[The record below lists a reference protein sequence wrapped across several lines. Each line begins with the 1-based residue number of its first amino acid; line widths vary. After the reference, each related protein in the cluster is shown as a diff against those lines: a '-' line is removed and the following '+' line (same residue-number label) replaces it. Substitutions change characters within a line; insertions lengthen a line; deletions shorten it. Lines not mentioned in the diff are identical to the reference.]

1 MQEEKKSE
9 KACYIVGA
17 GSFEKLDRLPQERD
31 LVIAADGGYAYLK
44 KLGIQPD
51 VLLGDFDSLEYVP
64 EHDHILRHSPIK
76 DDTDMALAAFY
87 AQEKGYRLFYLYG
100 GLGGKRLDHT
110 MANFQLLTGLSRAGM
125 KAYLIGENNI
135 VTAITGERISFAKEA
150 EGMISV
156 FSMTDTSTGIW
167 EKGLKYT
174 LDDAMLKNDKVL
186 GVSNEFIGEESSI
199 SVQEGTLLV
208 MWEERNGLPIQRE
221 VLKKT
226 TNAESA
232 TTKNETQEEA
242 EVLQETESFEQAEAE
257 PSPYGAEAFEKT
269 EVELSVQNVHGEE
282 E

>member
-1 MQEEKKSE
+1 MQKETGKRTVGEGRGQQKISE

-17 GSFEKLDRLPQERD
+17 GSFEKLDSLPQEGD

-44 KLGIQPD
+44 QLGIQPD

-87 AQEKGYRLFYLYG
+87 AREKGYRLFYLYG

-110 MANFQLLTGLSRAGM
+110 MANFQLLTELSRAGM

-150 EGMISV
+150 DGMISV
-156 FSMTDTSTGIW
+156 FSMTDVSTGIW

-174 LDDAMLKNDKVL
+174 LDDAALKNDKAL

-208 MWEERNGLPIQRE
+208 MWEEHNGLPVQRE
-221 VLKKT
+221 ILKKT
-226 TNAESA
+226 ADSESA
-232 TTKNETQEEA
+232 KKKNETLGE
-242 EVLQETESFEQAEAE
+242 
-257 PSPYGAEAFEKT
+257 T
-269 EVELSVQNVHGEE
+269 EVELSVQNAHGEE

>member
-1 MQEEKKSE
+1 MQKETGKKTVGEGREQQKISE

-17 GSFEKLDRLPQERD
+17 GSFEKLDSLPQEGD

-44 KLGIQPD
+44 QLGIQPD

-87 AQEKGYRLFYLYG
+87 AQKKGYRLFYLYG

-150 EGMISV
+150 DGMISV
-156 FSMTDTSTGIW
+156 FSMTDVSTGIW

-174 LDDAMLKNDKVL
+174 LDDAALKNDKAL

-208 MWEERNGLPIQRE
+208 MWEEHNGLPVQRE
-221 VLKKT
+221 ILKKT
-226 TNAESA
+226 TNSESA
-232 TTKNETQEEA
+232 TTKNET
-242 EVLQETESFEQAEAE
+242 L
-257 PSPYGAEAFEKT
+257 EKT
-269 EVELSVQNVHGEE
+269 EVELSVQNAHGEE

>member
-1 MQEEKKSE
+1 MMREEMDRSTAKTGKTGPEISE

-17 GSFEKLDRLPQERD
+17 GSFDKLDKLPQKGD

-44 KLGIQPD
+44 QLGIWPD
-51 VLLGDFDSLEYVP
+51 VLLGDFDSLAYVP

-150 EGMISV
+150 KGMISV
-156 FSMTDTSTGIW
+156 FSMTDVSKGIS
-167 EKGLKYT
+167 ETGLKYT
-174 LDDAMLKNDKVL
+174 LDNATLKNDKVL

-208 MWEERNGLPIQRE
+208 MWEEQNGLPVKRE
-221 VLKKT
+221 MLKKAVAAGGT
-226 TNAESA
+226 TLV
-232 TTKNETQEEA
+232 NETEIIKEA
-242 EVLQETESFEQAEAE
+242 
-257 PSPYGAEAFEKT
+257 
-269 EVELSVQNVHGEE
+269 GE
-282 E
+282 

>member
-1 MQEEKKSE
+1 MQEEIQRNRMKNEKVESEKSE

-17 GSFEKLDRLPQERD
+17 GSFEKLDSLPQEGD
-31 LVIAADGGYAYLK
+31 LVIAADGGYAYLRQ
-44 KLGIQPD
+44 LGIQPN
-51 VLLGDFDSLEYVP
+51 VLLGDFDSLKYVP

-135 VTAITGERISFAKEA
+135 VTAITGEWISFAKEA

-156 FSMTDTSTGIW
+156 FSMTDVSAGIW

-174 LDDAMLKNDKVL
+174 LNDATLKNDKVL

-208 MWEERNGLPIQRE
+208 MWEEHNGLPVRRE
-221 VLKKT
+221 TLKKT
-226 TNAESA
+226 ASSEAAVTE
-232 TTKNETQEEA
+232 NETLE
-242 EVLQETESFEQAEAE
+242 ETEVPRETE
-257 PSPYGAEAFEKT
+257 PLEKT
-269 EVELSVQNVHGEE
+269 EEELSVQNVYGEE
-282 E
+282 RK